1 MDEIIRTS
9 WYWLILIGAFS
20 GVLSGALGVGSGI
33 IIVPALVLVMVF
45 PQKVAQGT
53 CLAVM
58 APMALMGAIRYKMN
72 PEIQINMQ
80 VVALIAV
87 CAVVGA
93 FVGVEIAGRLPGNV
107 LRKAFACLIIIAAL
121 KMLFA
126 PAAKKPVD
134 SGAQSAV
141 MQTIDENKEA
151 HHRGTEDTEKAGR

>member
-9 WYWLILIGAFS
+9 WYWLILIGVFS

-33 IIVPALVLVMVF
+33 VIVPALVLVMVF

-58 APMALMGAIRYKMN
+58 VPMALMGAIRYKMN
-72 PEIQINMQ
+72 PTIQINMQ

-87 CAVVGA
+87 CAVIGA
-93 FVGVEIAGRLPGNV
+93 FVGVEIAGRLPGSV

-134 SGAQSAV
+134 SGGGQSAV
-141 MQTIDENKEA
+141 MQTMEENEIRKGEF
-151 HHRGTEDTEKAGR
+151 EK